1 MTRKKRSDALKKVN
15 RSPKRMSIN
24 PGTKIKGEKERDLA
38 RLEKKKKESA
48 EFEKTLKKKKL
59 SQTSK
64 FGLFDT
70 GAPRL
75 GVMTGRRGKSL
86 VKGDITKKMKE
97 GGKAKS
103 RVNEAGNYTKPGMR
117 KKIFNRIKAGGKG
130 GRPGQWSARKA
141 QMMAKAYKK
150 AGGGYK

>member
-1 MTRKKRSDALKKVN
+1 MKVTRLKSGGFMSSGTDAFFLFFLKKGGKTDMMGASPSEIKEMTRKKRSDALKKVN

-86 VKGDITKKMKE
+86 FSFFLI
-97 GGKAKS
+97 
-103 RVNEAGNYTKPGMR
+103 
-117 KKIFNRIKAGGKG
+117 
-130 GRPGQWSARKA
+130 
-141 QMMAKAYKK
+141 
-150 AGGGYK
+150 